1 MPAYQ
6 VSGEGVGRNPASIT
20 GSIHSL
26 YNKKFPCDVNAKYG
40 NFYFLPKRFEKVI
53 LKFDVIMVK
62 IYI

>member
-20 GSIHSL
+20 GSLHSL

-40 NFYFLPKRFEKVI
+40 NFYFC
-53 LKFDVIMVK
+53 LKGLK
-62 IYI
+62 K